1 MAYAKE
7 LDQLRQ
13 ELRQGVAGTLVFWP
27 KIAGTG
33 NVAASATASHN
44 TFVVKDS
51 SGNTVQA
58 SANATRTTVGSIS
71 RLDLSVSA
79 LSTLD
84 EDYRAEITWRE
95 SGGSVDYFDV
105 VFFDVVLWPWGPPSV
120 SLNDLQEERA
130 DAEEICTRHGLKLAI
145 TAAEMAAI
153 YGVRARVELDRMVR
167 DQVVTDSGLYPQ
179 SGHVSVP
186 GVPARGRPHLILN
199 RERLNLVERKLAVRC
214 MFEADMTDPEP
225 GSGDESGA
233 LYAHY
238 KAAAESAWRSVGPLK
253 YDAGQ
258 SLSVTVEDA
267 IKPSSQLVTRRPW

>member
-7 LDQLRQ
+7 LDGLRP
-13 ELRQGVAGTLVFWP
+13 EVRQGVASTLSFWP

-44 TFVVKDS
+44 TYVVKDP
-51 SGNTVQA
+51 SGLVIQS
-58 SANATRTTVGSIS
+58 SANATRTTVGSVS
-71 RLDLSVSA
+71 RLDLSIPA
-79 LSTLD
+79 ISTLD
-84 EDYRAEITWRE
+84 EDYRVEITWRE

-105 VFFDVVLWPWGPPSV
+105 LFFDVVLWPWGPPSV

-153 YGVRARVELDRMVR
+153 YAVRARVEIDRMVR
-167 DQVVTDSGLYPQ
+167 DQIVSDSNGFAQ
-179 SGHVSVP
+179 SGQIHLSSAP
-186 GVPARGRPHLILN
+186 SRGRPHLILN

-233 LYAHY
+233 LFAHF
-238 KAAAESAWRSVGPLK
+238 KASAESAWRSVGPLK
-253 YDAGQ
+253 YDSGET
-258 SLSVTVEDA
+258 LTPTIEDA
-267 IKPSSQLVTRRPW
+267 IKPSSQLVSRRPW